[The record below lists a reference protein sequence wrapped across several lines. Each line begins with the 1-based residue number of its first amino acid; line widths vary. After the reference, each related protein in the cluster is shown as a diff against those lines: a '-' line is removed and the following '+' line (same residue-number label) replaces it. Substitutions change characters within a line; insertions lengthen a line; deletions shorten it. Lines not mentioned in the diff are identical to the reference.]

1 MRRLF
6 RCAVVVVFAALTVA
20 AFGQKR
26 AITEKDLFGFKW
38 IGDAQMAPDG
48 SALAFV
54 EATVAPDREG
64 YQTKIY
70 LLDLTKTGDG
80 PGAEPVELTSGP
92 RDSSPRWSPDG
103 KQMVFLRSVE
113 KDGKFGPAQLYL
125 KTMDKSAKDA
135 NPVRLTDMAKGAS
148 NPSWSPKG
156 DAIAVVSLTPQD
168 QDKAKLEAAK
178 KARATGDDA
187 HVSDVRIVN
196 REVYRMNGEG
206 NLDPSFVPQLYLV
219 HLLKADGTQD
229 APWQMTGGRY
239 GVQEYVWRPDSDW
252 IFYTSLQEEE
262 PYYDA
267 EEHNTLYAIEAPAGT
282 GHGKGPQAGLADTK
296 FADEFKIAARG
307 LAVSHDGK
315 RIAFHAQ
322 EHPEKPVSH
331 KQTDLWVMDLNWSGG
346 KLSAAGEPRNLTGKL
361 SYEMGGTVGGDN
373 VAPRGAGRV
382 ALSWSPDD
390 SALTDVVAKRG
401 SALLVSVD
409 AGSGEVMEL
418 TQEKQAVL
426 GFTEARDG
434 SKLVALISNPI
445 LIGDLYSISGNKA
458 QAQLTHVND
467 ALFSQLDLKMPEDL
481 QVTPTVHAS
490 DIAGET
496 IDTFVQ
502 LPPDFQ
508 EGTKYPLI
516 LNIHGGPHSAYGW
529 VFDHEM
535 LWMAARGYVVVYPNP
550 RGSTS
555 YGEKFAN
562 VIEDNYPNDDFHDLM
577 DTVDAVIQKGWADP
591 ERMGVTGGSGGGLLT
606 DWTVTQTNRFKAAVA
621 QRDIVD
627 WAGWW
632 YTADIGE
639 FRQYWMKP
647 APFDNLQAY
656 HDRSPL
662 TYVNN
667 IKTPMMFILGD
678 ADYRT
683 PPTSGGEVF
692 FRALKYKK
700 IPTVM
705 VRFPRESH
713 ELSRSGEPWHR
724 VERLENIVG
733 WMDKFLMGVCEQQY
747 DVAPVGDAGCKAR

>member
-1 MRRLF
+1 MRRLL
-6 RCAVVVVFAALTVA
+6 CSAVVFVFFAFTVA
-20 AFGQKR
+20 GFAQKR
-26 AITEKDLFGFKW
+26 PITEKDLFAFHW
-38 IGDAQMAPDG
+38 IGDTQVAPDG
-48 SALAFV
+48 SAVAFV
-54 EATVAPDREG
+54 EATVAADRSG
-64 YQTKIY
+64 YETRIY
-70 LLDLTKTGDG
+70 LLDLTKA
-80 PGAEPVELTSGP
+80 GAEPKELTSGP

-103 KQMVFLRSVE
+103 KQIVFVRSAE
-113 KDGKFGPAQLYL
+113 KEGKFGPPQLYL
-125 KTMDKSAKDA
+125 KPMEKGLADA
-135 NPVRLTDMAKGAS
+135 NPVRLTDLPKGAS
-148 NPSWSPKG
+148 SPSWSPDGKALVVASMTAQDP
-156 DAIAVVSLTPQD
+156 DA
-168 QDKAKLEAAK
+168 AKLEAAK

-206 NLDPSFVPQLYLV
+206 NLDPTFVPQLYLV

-229 APWQMTGGRY
+229 APWQLTGGRY
-239 GVQEYVWRPDSDW
+239 GVEEYVWRPDSNW
-252 IFYTSLQEEE
+252 IFYTSLHEEE

-267 EEHNTLYAIEAPAGT
+267 EDHNSIYGIEVATGAEHP
-282 GHGKGPQAGLADTK
+282 KGLAETK
-296 FADEFKIAARG
+296 FTDELKISARG
-307 LAVSHDGK
+307 LAFSHDGK
-315 RIAFHAQ
+315 RLAFHAAA
-322 EHPEKPVSH
+322 HPAKPVSH
-331 KQTDLWVMDLNWSGG
+331 KQTDLWVMDLAWNGG
-346 KLSAAGEPRNLTGKL
+346 KPSAGELRNLTGKL
-361 SYEMGGTVGGDN
+361 SYEMGGSVGGDN
-373 VAPRGAGRV
+373 LAPRGAGRSP
-382 ALSWSPDD
+382 LTWSADD
-390 SALTDVVAKRG
+390 KSLTDVVAKRG

-409 AGSGEVMEL
+409 AGSGAVTEL
-418 TQEKQAVL
+418 TQEKQAVN
-426 GFTEARDG
+426 GFAVSHDG
-434 SKLVALISNPI
+434 AKTVALISNPI
-445 LIGDLYSISGNKA
+445 VIGDLYLIGTDKA
-458 QAQLTHVND
+458 QTQLTHVND
-467 ALFSQLDLKMPEDL
+467 ALFSQLDLKMPEEL
-481 QVTPTVHAS
+481 QVVPTVHPN
-490 DIAGET
+490 DIKGEM

-502 LPPDFQ
+502 LPPDFDSSK
-508 EGTKYPLI
+508 KYPAI

-555 YGEKFAN
+555 YGENFAN

-577 DTVDAVIQKGWADP
+577 DSVDAVVKKGWADP
-591 ERMGVTGGSGGGLLT
+591 ERLGVTGGSGGGLLT

-639 FRQYWMKP
+639 FRQFWMKP

-724 VERLENIVG
+724 VERLENIVS
-733 WMDKFLMGVCEQQY
+733 WFDKFLMGICEPQY
-747 DVAPVGDAGCKAR
+747 DVAPVGDSGCKAK

>member
-1 MRRLF
+1 MRRLL
-6 RCAVVVVFAALTVA
+6 CSAVVFVLA
-20 AFGQKR
+20 AFSLVSVAQKR
-26 AITEKDLFGFKW
+26 AITEKDLFSFQW
-38 IGDAQMAPDG
+38 IGDTQMSPDG
-48 SALAFV
+48 SAVAYVL
-54 EATVAPDREG
+54 ATVAADRSG
-64 YQTKIY
+64 YETRIY
-70 LLDLTKTGDG
+70 LLDMTKA
-80 PGAEPVELTSGP
+80 GAEPVELTTGP
-92 RDSSPRWSPDG
+92 HDSSPRWSPDG
-103 KQMVFLRSVE
+103 KEMVFLRSAE
-113 KDGKFGPAQLYL
+113 KEGKPAPPQLYL
-125 KTMDKSAKDA
+125 KPMGSGVTDA
-135 NPVRLTDMAKGAS
+135 NPVRLTDLPKGVS
-148 NPSWSPKG
+148 NPSWSPDGK
-156 DAIAVVSLTPQD
+156 AIVVVSSTPKD
-168 QDKAKLEAAK
+168 QEEAKLEAAK

-187 HVSDVRIVN
+187 HVSDVRIITRN
-196 REVYRMNGEG
+196 DYRLNGAG
-206 NLDPSFVPQLYLV
+206 YVDASVAPQLYLI

-229 APWQMTGGRY
+229 APWQLTGGRF
-239 GVQEYVWRPDSDW
+239 GVEEYQWSPKSDW

-267 EEHNTLYAIEAPAGT
+267 EDHNTLYAIEAPT
-282 GHGKGPQAGLADTK
+282 GAEHPKGLADTK
-296 FADEFKIAARG
+296 FADALKISARG
-307 LAVSHDGK
+307 IAISHDGK

-322 EHPEKPVSH
+322 EHPAKPVSH
-331 KQTDLWVMDLNWSGG
+331 QQTDLWVMDLNWEGG
-346 KLSAAGEPRNLTGKL
+346 KPSSAGEPRNLTGRL
-361 SYEMGGTVGGDN
+361 SYEMGGSVGGDN
-373 VAPRGAGRV
+373 LAPRGAGRA

-390 SALTDVVAKRG
+390 AALTDVVAKRG
-401 SALLVSVD
+401 SALLVTVD
-409 AGSGEVMEL
+409 AKTGEVGEL

-426 GFTEARDG
+426 GFTEAADG
-434 SKLVALISNPI
+434 SRLVALISNPI
-445 LIGDLYSISGNKA
+445 VIGELYSITGTRA
-458 QAQLTHVND
+458 QTQLTHVND
-467 ALFSQLDLKMPEDL
+467 ALFSKLDLKMPEEL
-481 QVTPTVHAS
+481 QVVPTVHPE
-490 DIAGET
+490 DIKGET

-508 EGTKYPLI
+508 EGTKYPMI

-555 YGEKFAN
+555 YGENFAN

-577 DTVDAVIQKGWADP
+577 DTVDAVEKKGWVDP
-591 ERMGVTGGSGGGLLT
+591 EREGVTGGSGGGLMT
-606 DWTVTQTNRFKAAVA
+606 DWAVTQTNRFKAAVA

-667 IKTPMMFILGD
+667 IRTPMMFILGD

-683 PPTSGGEVF
+683 PPTSGGEIF

-724 VERLENIVG
+724 VERLENIVD
-733 WMDKFLMGVCEQQY
+733 WMDKYLRNVCEPQY
-747 DVAPVGDAGCKAR
+747 DVAPGKDAGCVAR